1 MVEGWKKV
9 HESKDV
15 ICFEKQTKKDNLRI
29 EARLEEGAWHIY
41 KTKYNG
47 EKSNLVQQEVLSP
60 SKDIMKKIKEM
71 MMNQRPREQKKVQ
84 KSDRVDV
91 KLFREY
97 KEYDVEKWFF
107 TVNGSPERCFIIARY
122 GDEIKVDIVMADY
135 LRPHEEGIIA
145 SLFEQLGLDS
155 FFEELVLDVYYFSK
169 ESHHRRKREM
179 LIQQVEFGFSDE

>member
-1 MVEGWKKV
+1 
-9 HESKDV
+9 
-15 ICFEKQTKKDNLRI
+15 
-29 EARLEEGAWHIY
+29 
-41 KTKYNG
+41 
-47 EKSNLVQQEVLSP
+47 
-60 SKDIMKKIKEM
+60 MKKIKEM

-107 TVNGSPERCFIIARY
+107 TVNGSTERCFIIARY

-145 SLFEQLGLDS
+145 SLFQPLRVITIFLG
-155 FFEELVLDVYYFSK
+155 
-169 ESHHRRKREM
+169 R
-179 LIQQVEFGFSDE
+179 GF

>member
-1 MVEGWKKV
+1 MNMVEGWKKV

-91 KLFREY
+91 KNTRNMMS
-97 KEYDVEKWFF
+97 K
-107 TVNGSPERCFIIARY
+107 NGFLPLMGRLKDALSLQ
-122 GDEIKVDIVMADY
+122 GMVMRSRWT
-135 LRPHEEGIIA
+135 L
-145 SLFEQLGLDS
+145 SWQTT
-155 FFEELVLDVYYFSK
+155 
-169 ESHHRRKREM
+169 
-179 LIQQVEFGFSDE
+179 